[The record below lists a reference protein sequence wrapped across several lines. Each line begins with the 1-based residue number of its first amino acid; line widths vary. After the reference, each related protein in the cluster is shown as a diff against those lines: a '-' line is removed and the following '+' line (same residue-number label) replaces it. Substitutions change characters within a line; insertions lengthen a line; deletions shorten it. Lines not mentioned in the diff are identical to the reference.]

1 MDGADLRRRLV
12 IAVVTTLVVTLL
24 PQHAGSAPAAGYVT
38 PAGYV
43 TAAGYVTVP
52 GVVSTAG
59 VVPLAAAAPA
69 AGSAPS
75 IGASGPA
82 VVSTAPKSP
91 RWVWPL
97 SPRPSVVER
106 FSAPRSTYGAGHRG
120 VDLAAEVG
128 ASVRSVAAGIVSHV
142 GVINGRGTISVLH
155 ASGIRST
162 YEPVAADVA
171 VGEVIEA
178 EHPIGTIES
187 VEGHCVPTT
196 CLHLGAIRDRTYLD
210 PLSLLTV
217 PRIILL
223 PPLSE

>member
-59 VVPLAAAAPA
+59 VVPLAAA
-69 AGSAPS
+69 
-75 IGASGPA
+75 SGPA
-82 VVSTAPKSP
+82 DPSVAPKSP

-187 VEGHCVPTT
+187 VEGHCAPAT

-223 PPLSE
+223 PPLPE